1 MKPAI
6 VSVLAFASMSLIP
19 APDGSAAPVCL
30 SAAEIAQTGRV
41 ISVMAIGGA
50 LRHCAECLG
59 PDRYGQVTADY
70 EGAGL
75 MRDFRTAQ
83 DAITTRERYE
93 YSDGIARDMARSYSE
108 KLSADCD
115 ACANLAGK
123 LKSLRTPE
131 AREAFYE
138 PQAAELRKTAR
149 QCP

>member
-1 MKPAI
+1 MRPAI
-6 VSVLAFASMSLIP
+6 VCVLALASMLP
-19 APDGSAAPVCL
+19 APEGAAAPVCL

-41 ISVMAIGGA
+41 ISVMAIGAA
-50 LRHCAECLG
+50 LRHCADCLG
-59 PDRYGQVTADY
+59 PDRYGQATADY
-70 EGAGL
+70 ESAGL

-115 ACANLAGK
+115 ACAKLAAR
-123 LKSLRTPE
+123 LQSLRTPE
-131 AREAFYE
+131 AREAFYA